1 MEKLVGAK
9 NIIMNFRIILL
20 SLLLSAGLYSCSGA
34 KKAAHNKAAD
44 TKPVN
49 NNKNAAAG
57 GSEKERKTI
66 VRYARTFIG
75 VPYRYGG
82 NTPKEGFDCSGYVKY
97 VYNKFNVNVPRVTR
111 DYVNYGKRVSLS
123 KIRPGDLILFS
134 LYDDK
139 SKIGHIGIV
148 SDVEKDKVM
157 FLHAASGKKSGKVM
171 ESELSGIHLSRM
183 LFITRVL
190 DN

>member
-1 MEKLVGAK
+1 MEKLVGTK
-9 NIIMNFRIILL
+9 NIVMNFRLILF

-34 KKAAHNKAAD
+34 KKAAHNKPAD
-44 TKPVN
+44 PKSVN
-49 NNKNAAAG
+49 NTKGGTTG
-57 GSEKERKTI
+57 GSEKERRS
-66 VRYARTFIG
+66 VVNYARTFIG

-111 DYVNYGKRVSLS
+111 DYVNYGKRISLS

-148 SDVEKDKVM
+148 SEVGKEKVM
-157 FLHAASGKKSGKVM
+157 FLHAASGKKSGHVM

-190 DN
+190 E

>member
-1 MEKLVGAK
+1 M
-9 NIIMNFRIILL
+9 NIRLLLL

-34 KKAAHNKAAD
+34 KKAAHNKGTD
-44 TKPVN
+44 PKSVS
-49 NNKNAAAG
+49 NAKSSTG
-57 GSEKERKTI
+57 TDKERKTI

-97 VYNKFNVNVPRVTR
+97 VYTKFNVNVPRVTR
-111 DYVNYGKRVSLS
+111 DYVNYGKRISLS

-139 SKIGHIGIV
+139 SRIGHIGIV
-148 SDVEKDKVM
+148 SDVAKDKVM
-157 FLHAASGKKSGKVM
+157 FLHAASGKKSGRVM
-171 ESELSGIHLSRM
+171 ESELSGIHRDRM

-190 DN
+190 E

>member
-1 MEKLVGAK
+1 MEKLVGTK
-9 NIIMNFRIILL
+9 NIVMNFRLILF

-34 KKAAHNKAAD
+34 KKAAHNKPVDPKA
-44 TKPVN
+44 VN
-49 NNKNAAAG
+49 NNKGGTTG
-57 GSEKERKTI
+57 GSEKERRSI
-66 VRYARTFIG
+66 VNYARTFIG

-111 DYVNYGKRVSLS
+111 DYVNYGKRISLA
-123 KIRPGDLILFS
+123 KVRTGDLILFS

-190 DN
+190 E

>member
-1 MEKLVGAK
+1 M
-9 NIIMNFRIILL
+9 NIRLILL
-20 SLLLSAGLYSCSGA
+20 ALLLSAGLYSCSGS
-34 KKAAHNKAAD
+34 KKAAQSKANDPKTAST
-44 TKPVN
+44 TKN
-49 NNKNAAAG
+49 TAAAG
-57 GSEKERKTI
+57 TDKERRSI
-66 VRYARTFIG
+66 VNYARTFIG

-82 NTPKEGFDCSGYVKY
+82 NSPKEGFDCSGYVKY
-97 VYNKFNVNVPRVTR
+97 VYNKFDVNVPRVTR
-111 DYVNYGKRVSLS
+111 DYVNFGKRISLS
-123 KIRPGDLILFS
+123 KVRLGDLILFS

-148 SDVEKDKVM
+148 SGIDKDRVM

-190 DN
+190 E

>member
-1 MEKLVGAK
+1 MNFKLILVG
-9 NIIMNFRIILL
+9 
-20 SLLLSAGLYSCSGA
+20 LLLSAGLYSCSGA
-34 KKAAHNKAAD
+34 KKAAHNKAVG
-44 TKPVN
+44 TKVVN
-49 NNKNAAAG
+49 NNKNGTAG
-57 GSEKERKTI
+57 GSEQERKTI

-111 DYVNYGKRVSLS
+111 DYVNYGKRISLY

-157 FLHAASGKKSGKVM
+157 FLHAASGKTSGKVM

-190 DN
+190 D

>member
-1 MEKLVGAK
+1 MEKLVGTK
-9 NIIMNFRIILL
+9 NIVMNFRIILL

-44 TKPVN
+44 TKSVN
-49 NNKNAAAG
+49 NNKDAAAG
-57 GSEKERKTI
+57 GGEKERKTI

-139 SKIGHIGIV
+139 SRIGHIGIV

-190 DN
+190 E